1 MSRLRSGYVWVLSR
15 LFALLVPQQ
24 VFEST
29 FFLDDAQIQPP
40 QEVGLRA
47 RKVNFGIYLTLNMP
61 SSSSVDGVE
70 RLAADHVI
78 NPFPINRPCHPTSL
92 ECQ

>member
-1 MSRLRSGYVWVLSR
+1 MWVLSR

-24 VFEST
+24 VFELT
-29 FFLDDAQIQPP
+29 FFLGDAQIQPP

-47 RKVNFGIYLTLNMP
+47 REVNFGIYLTLNMP

-70 RLAADHVI
+70 RLAADHVM
-78 NPFPINRPCHPTSL
+78 NPFPIKPTAL
-92 ECQ
+92 PPNIA